1 MNPFLDDFLDETD
14 VSQMKVE
21 HMDCFGMVWRGCQ
34 EVAFKQEGL
43 EKITVGIAQ
52 PEASLNQAA
61 ELFERSPYLGHFSAK
76 LIGKV
81 FNALLN
87 RGFKQLVFVVK
98 IEINRALSDFGFFS
112 YTVDGGSLEAVLSNH
127 PAGRLKNLADAELA
141 QKVLFFASG

>member
-1 MNPFLDDFLDETD
+1 
-14 VSQMKVE
+14 MKVE
-21 HMDCFGMVWRGCQ
+21 HMGCLGMVWRGRQ
-34 EVAFKQEGL
+34 EVAFKQESL

-52 PEASLNQAA
+52 LEAGLNQTA
-61 ELFERSPYLGHFSAK
+61 ELFERSPHFGHFSAK

-87 RGFKQLVFVVK
+87 RGFEQLVFVVK
-98 IEINRALSDFGFFS
+98 IEINRALSDFGLFS

-141 QKVLFFASG
+141 EKVLFFASG